1 MQKVSSTTDC
11 YKENIHLKS
20 SFQFTFNRKLE
31 MSLGN
36 NDNNKKLISEW
47 TQAYLMISTNFLKTA
62 YLKGKSP
69 FEILIFKMLTYEKNS
84 NSLHFISSGVYPLL
98 SPAHRLSTETAGG
111 EGHQGAG
118 ALCG

>member
-1 MQKVSSTTDC
+1 MQKVSSTKDC

-20 SFQFTFNRKLE
+20 SFQFTLNRKLE

-36 NDNNKKLISEW
+36 NDQKKKLIPGC

-84 NSLHFISSGVYPLL
+84 NSLHFISSGVYPLM
-98 SPAHRLSTETAGG
+98 SPSHPLSTV
-111 EGHQGAG
+111 
-118 ALCG
+118 